1 MRTEGPIKGS
11 RTQNV
16 SFTNDLDEGLGDMGK
31 TETDPFIQE

>member
-16 SFTNDLDEGLGDMGK
+16 SFTNDLEGLGDMGK